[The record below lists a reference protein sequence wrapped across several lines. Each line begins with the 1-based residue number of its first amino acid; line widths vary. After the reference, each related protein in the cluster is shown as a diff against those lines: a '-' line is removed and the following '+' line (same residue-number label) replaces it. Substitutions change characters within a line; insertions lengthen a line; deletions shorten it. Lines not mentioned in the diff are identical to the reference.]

1 MSLPLRLAA
10 LRRFAVAITIL
21 NIAGHTILGFEQSWA
36 QLFVSVVAAYATELT
51 LEAVGAWALGKR
63 PAFAGGLQQFVD
75 FLLPAHITGLAV
87 SMLLYANDRLAPFL
101 FAAVAGIASKSLLR
115 VRVPGSFATRHVLN
129 PSNTGIALTLIAF
142 AWVGISPPYA
152 FTERVAG
159 AWDVVIPLIIVCSGT
174 FLNARFTGR
183 LPLIAAWMAG
193 FALQAI
199 VRASVLHT
207 PVAAA
212 LLPMSGMAFLLF
224 SFYMVSDPGT
234 TPHERKPQMLF
245 GLLVAAAYAFLQ
257 LVHVV
262 FGLFFA
268 LFIVCSGRA
277 LLLYL
282 RTRSAVQVG
291 ATPLLQPAGVKL
303 DEAA

>member
-1 MSLPLRLAA
+1 MPLPLRLAA

-36 QLFVSVVAAYATELT
+36 QLFVAVAAAYATELT

-63 PAFAGGLQQFVD
+63 PAFAGGLQQLVD
-75 FLLPAHITGLAV
+75 YLLPAHITGLAV

-115 VRVPGSFATRHVLN
+115 VRVPGGFATRHVLN

-159 AWDVVIPLIIVCSGT
+159 AWDVIIPLIIVCSGT
-174 FLNARFTGR
+174 FVNARFTGR
-183 LPLIAAWMAG
+183 LPLIGAWMAG
-193 FALQAI
+193 FASQAI
-199 VRASVLHT
+199 VRASLLHT

-224 SFYMVSDPGT
+224 SFYMVSDPAT
-234 TPHERKPQMLF
+234 TPDERKPQMLF
-245 GLLVAAAYAFLQ
+245 GLSVAVAYGLLQ
-257 LVHVV
+257 LAHVV

-277 LLLYL
+277 LVLYL
-282 RTRSAVQVG
+282 RTRSAVQVS
-291 ATPLLQPAGVKL
+291 ATPVLRPAGVKL

>member
-1 MSLPLRLAA
+1 MPLPLRLAA
-10 LRRFAVAITIL
+10 LRRFAAAITIL

-63 PAFAGGLQQFVD
+63 PAFTGGLRQLVD

-101 FAAVAGIASKSLLR
+101 FAAVAAIASKSLLR
-115 VRVPGSFATRHVLN
+115 VRVPGSFATRHALN

-152 FTERVAG
+152 FTERVAS

-174 FLNARFTGR
+174 FVNARFTGR
-183 LPLIAAWMAG
+183 LPLIGAWMAG
-193 FALQAI
+193 FAFQAI
-199 VRASVLHT
+199 ARASLLHT
-207 PVAAA
+207 PIAAA

-224 SFYMVSDPGT
+224 SFYMVSDPAT
-234 TPHERKPQMLF
+234 TPDERKPQMIF
-245 GLLVAAAYAFLQ
+245 GLCVAAAYAFLQ
-257 LVHVV
+257 LVHIV

-277 LLLYL
+277 LMLYL
-282 RTRSAVQVG
+282 RTRSAVQVS
-291 ATPLLQPAGVKL
+291 ATPVLRPAAVKL